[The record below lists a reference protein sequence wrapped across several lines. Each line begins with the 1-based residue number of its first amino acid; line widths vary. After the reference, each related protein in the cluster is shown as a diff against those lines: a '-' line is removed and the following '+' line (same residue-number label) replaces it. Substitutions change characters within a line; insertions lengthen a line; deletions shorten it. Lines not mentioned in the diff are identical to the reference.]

1 MELFNLY
8 TLTANMF
15 KATFYQ
21 FRLKIENIQTTFK
34 QFKQPMTNLTKINED
49 LKRYLGSPAVSDE
62 YKVLLKKYLQ
72 NIKITQSITS
82 KQL

>member
-1 MELFNLY
+1 
-8 TLTANMF
+8 
-15 KATFYQ
+15 
-21 FRLKIENIQTTFK
+21 
-34 QFKQPMTNLTKINED
+34 MTNLTKINED